1 MATRKYIVTVNDYK
15 FACLIEDLLSKAGYE
30 SVASGMD
37 LFTKVRDLEYDYF
50 EIPED
55 AEFIPRPL
63 EVNLPE
69 IGDGKGLPDGDDED
83 YVMAR

>member
-55 AEFIPRPL
+55 AEFIPQPVH
-63 EVNLPE
+63 VNLPE
-69 IGDGKGLPDGDDED
+69 IGDGEGLLDDDDED
-83 YVMAR
+83 HESLW